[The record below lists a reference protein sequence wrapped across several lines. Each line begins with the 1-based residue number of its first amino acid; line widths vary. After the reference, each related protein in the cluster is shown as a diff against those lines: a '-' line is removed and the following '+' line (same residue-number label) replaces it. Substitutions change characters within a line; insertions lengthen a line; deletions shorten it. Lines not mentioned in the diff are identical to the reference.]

1 MPKKTS
7 STINAISHGVWHSGI
22 VPDVMT
28 GETIASGVGVKVVVV
43 TRVIVVSAM
52 VIVNVWVT
60 PGTPEVKVEIK
71 VTEPT
76 LLVNV
81 VTEPNHLVSI
91 VLHA

>member
-1 MPKKTS
+1 
-7 STINAISHGVWHSGI
+7 
-22 VPDVMT
+22 
-28 GETIASGVGVKVVVV
+28 
-43 TRVIVVSAM
+43 M

-81 VTEPNHLVSI
+81 VTEPDHLVSI